1 MEIFIFISFE
11 FQAKFRISNSMVASA
26 FVRETCDSLCIKRR
40 ISMIFWSL
48 EMKKKT
54 NKNTS
59 EIKFNEIVTFLS
71 EEAPN
76 GANAVN
82 TLQNR
87 SIQHQSVSL
96 FKLMIS
102 EIWPKW
108 RCIASISNFSHST
121 ATLLARHFGRV
132 QLLKCILRR
141 LTQNNPHDDDARD
154 VMTFQMPCKTS
165 THNRMHSINCR
176 QNPLSILSAL
186 KRLYVRLITT
196 PPLWKKFKVQI

>member
-26 FVRETCDSLCIKRR
+26 FVRETCGSLCIKRR

-48 EMKKKT
+48 EMKKK

-102 EIWPKW
+102 EIWPK
-108 RCIASISNFSHST
+108 
-121 ATLLARHFGRV
+121 
-132 QLLKCILRR
+132 
-141 LTQNNPHDDDARD
+141 
-154 VMTFQMPCKTS
+154 
-165 THNRMHSINCR
+165 
-176 QNPLSILSAL
+176 
-186 KRLYVRLITT
+186 
-196 PPLWKKFKVQI
+196 